1 MHSILMTFYCN
12 ITCDLIFSYWGCGK
26 YVYQRCDENVWWVH
40 VQSGANDVLSLDYK
54 LLGMFLGAV
63 IGERKDLVK

>member
-1 MHSILMTFYCN
+1 MYTRDAMKMCGGNMSKVVLMMYF
-12 ITCDLIFSYWGCGK
+12 
-26 YVYQRCDENVWWVH
+26 R
-40 VQSGANDVLSLDYK
+40 SLDYK